1 MWVLFLIFC
10 KMMELKTRI
19 GENMLN
25 RYSGQKIWATL
36 ILVFFLASPA
46 HSARIKD
53 LSSIKGVRSNQLI
66 GFGLVIGLTGT
77 GDSATNV
84 FFSIQTIVSMLKRL
98 GVTVPTAE
106 VDQLKFK
113 NIATVIVTA
122 DLPAFSKQGD
132 HIDVTVSSLGD
143 SKSLQGGTLLMTPLK
158 GPDGNTYAVA
168 QGPLS
173 IGGFSVAGA
182 ARGVQKNHV
191 TVGRIAN
198 GAQVEKEIKY
208 NFNAK
213 EEIILALKKTDFT
226 TASRISKAINDGM
239 KDSLASVVNGGTVR
253 VKVPE
258 LYLKN
263 TSSFVT
269 RIESLDVTP
278 DSEAKVIIDERT
290 GTIVMG
296 ENVKISSVA
305 VAHGSLFINIKEEPV
320 ASQPPPLAPESA
332 ETVILPRTRLAVGE
346 GKDKLLVIPNSISL
360 GDVVKGL
367 NSIGVTPRDLIAILQ
382 AIKAS
387 GALHARLELI

>member
-1 MWVLFLIFC
+1 MN
-10 KMMELKTRI
+10 RI
-19 GENMLN
+19 GDTMF
-25 RYSGQKIWATL
+25 KILLGKKLWAIL
-36 ILVFFLASPA
+36 ILVCFFASPA
-46 HSARIKD
+46 DSARIKD

-122 DLPAFSKQGD
+122 DLPPFAKQGD

-158 GPDGNTYAVA
+158 GPDGNTYAVG

-173 IGGFSVAGA
+173 IGGFSVSGA
-182 ARGVQKNHV
+182 ARGVQKNHL

-208 NFNAK
+208 DFNSK

-226 TASRISKAINDGM
+226 TASRISKAINDDM
-239 KDSLASVVNGGTVR
+239 KDSLASMVNGGTVR

-258 LYLKN
+258 FYLKN
-263 TSSFVT
+263 TSGFVT
-269 RIESLDVTP
+269 RIETLDVTP

-305 VAHGSLFINIKEEPV
+305 VAHGALFINIKEEPV
-320 ASQPPPLAPESA
+320 ASQPPPLAPEGA

-346 GKDKLLVIPNSISL
+346 GIDKLLVIPNSISL